1 MLTKIS
7 FGQHPWGK
15 MVLNELILILPR
27 YFRRGDYDLR
37 GFRNERFVGNKSFIK
52 VAMYAGI

>member
-37 GFRNERFVGNKSFIK
+37 GFRNERFWETNLLSK
-52 VAMYAGI
+52 